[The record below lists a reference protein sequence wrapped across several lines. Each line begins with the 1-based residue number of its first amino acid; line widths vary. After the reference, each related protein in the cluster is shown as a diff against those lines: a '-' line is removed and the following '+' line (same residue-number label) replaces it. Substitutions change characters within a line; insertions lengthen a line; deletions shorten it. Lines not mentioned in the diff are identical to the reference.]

1 MNFITNINILFAN
14 YIVLGLDF
22 TSSDVSNYVT
32 EASGN
37 TPSVI
42 TSEPIPLNEWVNV
55 VAVADA
61 AAQRFFFIIYL
72 FILAYYLFISAFLC
86 CNKHLFTFFCSLELY
101 FNGSLL
107 AASTYSG
114 ALTQTTALP
123 SIIIILYFLFHYLWW
138 R

>member
-72 FILAYYLFISAFLC
+72 FILSFISLFLHFSVAI
-86 CNKHLFTFFCSLELY
+86 NIYSLS
-101 FNGSLL
+101 F
-107 AASTYSG
+107 AAWNSISTVLS
-114 ALTQTTALP
+114 
-123 SIIIILYFLFHYLWW
+123 
-138 R
+138 